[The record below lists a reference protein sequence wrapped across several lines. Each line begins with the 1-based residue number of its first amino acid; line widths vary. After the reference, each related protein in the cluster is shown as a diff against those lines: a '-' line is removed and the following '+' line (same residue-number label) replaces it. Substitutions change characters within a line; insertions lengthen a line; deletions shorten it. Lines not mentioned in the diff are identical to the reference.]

1 MKKIFLAVMAVG
13 MSLTS
18 CMNEEFPNEAK
29 YGYINVNVANDPVIA
44 TRATNVSDLSTW
56 TILAGETNLNSVG
69 YKIKAGTYTVTA
81 KNYTNAEAA
90 LSANENWGEAYYEG
104 SVANVVVTAGQTAT
118 ANIDCGKA
126 KNGRVKATFALL
138 ESSFKDFSVVVG
150 EQSRQLTFDST
161 TSGKL
166 AYFNPG
172 EVPYTFTYKYNSE
185 EAKTITGT
193 INVVA
198 ATEHQ
203 INISSNDNGIISV
216 TVTYD
221 ETFEDGEDQTIEID
235 AATGEKVSQ
244 Q

>member
-44 TRATNVSDLSTW
+44 TRVTNVSDLSTW
-56 TILAGETNLNSVG
+56 TILAGETNLNSVN

-90 LSANENWGEAYYEG
+90 LSANENWGDAYYEG
-104 SVANVVVTAGQTAT
+104 STEGVVVTAGQTAT
-118 ANIDCGKA
+118 AEINCGKA

-150 EQSRQLTFDST
+150 EQSRQLTFNST
-161 TSGKL
+161 TSEKL
-166 AYFNPG
+166 AYFTPG

-185 EAKTITGT
+185 EAKTITGS
-193 INVVA
+193 INVMA

-221 ETFEDGEDQTIEID
+221 ETFEDGEDQTIVID

>member
-29 YGYINVNVANDPVIA
+29 YGYINVNVANDPAIA
-44 TRATNVSDLSTW
+44 TRANVSNLSTW
-56 TILAGETNLNSVG
+56 TILAGETNLNSVD

-90 LSANENWGEAYYEG
+90 LSANENWGDAYYEG
-104 SVANVVVTAGQTAT
+104 STEGVVVTAGQTQT
-118 ANIDCGKA
+118 VTIDCGKA

-150 EQSRQLTFDST
+150 EQSRQLTFNSST
-161 TSGKL
+161 SEKL

-193 INVVA
+193 INVAA

-221 ETFEDGEDQTIEID
+221 ETFEDGADQTIVID
-235 AATGEKVSQ
+235 AATGQQVSQ

>member
-18 CMNEEFPNEAK
+18 CMNEEFPNAAK

-44 TRATNVSDLSTW
+44 TRADVSNLSTW

-81 KNYTNAEAA
+81 KNYTDAEAA
-90 LSANENWGEAYYEG
+90 LSAKENWGDAYYEG
-104 SVANVVVTAGQTAT
+104 STEGVVVTAGQTQT
-118 ANIDCGKA
+118 VNIDCGKA
-126 KNGRVKATFALL
+126 KNGRVKATFDKLG
-138 ESSFKDFSVVVG
+138 SSFTDFSVVVG
-150 EQSRQLTFDST
+150 AQPRQLTFDST

-166 AYFNPG
+166 AYFNKG
-172 EVPYTFTYKYNSE
+172 EVVPYTFTYKYNSE

-193 INVVA
+193 IDVKA

-203 INISSNDNGIISV
+203 INISSNDNGIIRV

-221 ETFEDGEDQTIEID
+221 DTFEVDEDQTIEID
-235 AATGEKVSQ
+235 AATGEQVSQ
-244 Q
+244 